1 MGVDGISVMPRIKV
15 LAKDLVCCED
25 NIVLYQFRNIWVSRW
40 TVVRYCFDFLLLD
53 VPVNIKG

>member
-1 MGVDGISVMPRIKV
+1 MPRIKV